1 MRQLTT
7 KALTPLVLVGLA
19 LLAMGQGR
27 TTSFYGWPAEVV
39 PSPEEARVMEAI
51 VNALPGFHGR
61 PLQWDAA
68 LVEAAREVAE
78 RLSRD
83 FRIREKVFTDDD
95 LYRYLREAGVFE
107 TRLYYSYV
115 VFNRSEELGEF
126 IRERVARSV
135 SGEGFTH
142 LGVGLVQGS
151 RGMGYLVVI
160 LTTKLVTLEPLP
172 RQLPGP
178 GDAGLRGWTV
188 AAGRGMKV
196 KGLLTLPS
204 GEVVPLELRNRVG
217 RFWAE
222 VPFRRGPGLYHLELI
237 GERKGQ
243 TMVAGLLEVR
253 VGEPGSDQAV
263 PDDFYFGHQLLVTQA
278 ESEMAMVRMINSFRA
293 RQGLRL
299 LQVNPRLMTMARD
312 QSQDMAAHNFF
323 GHESPTRGDFA
334 RRRRAAGFTAVSMQE
349 NLAIHN
355 SLDGAMKA
363 LLESPAHRQNL
374 INPEF
379 DSVGVGIVVQEYAGQ
394 RTYYISQE
402 FARLGIRGR

>member
-1 MRQLTT
+1 MKR
-7 KALTPLVLVGLA
+7 ALLLLLAGLA
-19 LLAMGQGR
+19 MLVMGQAPV
-27 TTSFYGWPAEVV
+27 TSFYGWPVEVV
-39 PSPEEARVMEAI
+39 PSREEARVMEAI
-51 VNALPGFHGR
+51 AEALPGDHGR
-61 PLQWDAA
+61 SLQWDAG
-68 LVEAAREVAE
+68 LVEAARQVAE

-115 VFNRSEELGEF
+115 VFNRSEEFQF

-160 LTTKLVTLEPLP
+160 LTTKLVTLEPFP

-204 GEVVPLELRNRVG
+204 GEVIPLELHNRVG

-253 VGEPGSDQAV
+253 VGEPGSDRAV
-263 PDDFYFGHQLLVTQA
+263 PDDFYFGHQFLVTQA

-293 RQGLRL
+293 RQGLRI
-299 LQVNPRLMTMARD
+299 LQVNPRLMSMARE
-312 QSQDMAAHNFF
+312 QSQDMEAHNFF
-323 GHESPTRGDFA
+323 GHESPTRGDFG
-334 RRRRAAGFTAVSMQE
+334 RRCRAAGFTGVSLQE

-363 LLESPAHRQNL
+363 LLESPAHRRNL
-374 INPEF
+374 SNPNF
-379 DSVGVGIVVQEYAGQ
+379 DAVGVGIVVREYAGQ